1 MYSNISNQNLFID
14 GMMVSGITSLNLTY
28 DTNITPSFA
37 IDDSGINYLASQPI
51 RANLSVNLIGN
62 SNDPFVNYTGN
73 KLFSGRVE
81 YGNRYIEFQSGA
93 LNSYSIKHSKYS
105 PIEVGASAVIYGEI
119 GQMTGNYNIVN
130 YNQALPIYNFHYV
143 DIDLN
148 EINSNPVNS
157 FDITITSNR
166 NEVYEIGEILPTYI
180 QSIYPISTTLN
191 CSLEINE
198 FNYEN
203 IRDIINN
210 LNLRY
215 LNVNLKNLQGTSTV
229 RTIEL
234 KDLILVSKNM
244 SLSSQSNGTAELSF
258 TTFIVSGES

>member
-28 DTNITPSFA
+28 DTNITTSFA
-37 IDDSGINYLASQPI
+37 IGDSGINYLASQPI

-93 LNSYSIKHSKYS
+93 LSSYSIKHSKYS

-119 GQMTGNYNIVN
+119 GQLTGNYNVVN

-148 EINSNPVNS
+148 EINS
-157 FDITITSNR
+157 I
-166 NEVYEIGEILPTYI
+166 
-180 QSIYPISTTLN
+180 
-191 CSLEINE
+191 
-198 FNYEN
+198 
-203 IRDIINN
+203 
-210 LNLRY
+210 
-215 LNVNLKNLQGTSTV
+215 
-229 RTIEL
+229 
-234 KDLILVSKNM
+234 
-244 SLSSQSNGTAELSF
+244 
-258 TTFIVSGES
+258 